1 MRFHIKAKVGSH
13 REAVEFCWCD
23 GKRNR
28 VRNSNQGLLM
38 SMPKEMERK
47 LPSIVIQGWF
57 QI

>member
-1 MRFHIKAKVGSH
+1 MRLHKKTKVDPYW
-13 REAVEFCWCD
+13 EAVEICWWD

-38 SMPKEMERK
+38 HMPKEMERK